1 MKVGMNLL
9 LWTAFVEEAH
19 FPILEKIKK
28 TGYDGVEI
36 PLFDGDAEHYK
47 KIKKELDNLG
57 LGCTAVTVV
66 NADTNPISPDASVRK
81 AALDRIK
88 WALDMTSVMGG
99 DVLAGPYHSALGVF
113 SGQPPTADERKRA
126 VEVLTQAADHAQ
138 KVKVKIAIEYL
149 NRFECYFLTNALD
162 AKNLV
167 REINHPYFGT
177 MYDTFHA
184 NIEEKN
190 ISQAIASMEDTY
202 VHVHISEND
211 RGTPGSGHVHWDE
224 TFKALRKA
232 KYDGWLTIEAFG
244 RALPDLAAATKIW
257 RDMFPSPEDV
267 YGNGFKFIKEKWKDL
282 QFRKPKTHALN
293 IGFNYDFSNN
303 VLGYDLGYWY
313 KPSNIGLTYGASL
326 LLRTDFTNT
335 KIGFAPVLGY
345 KIWQFHIQT
354 GYQFLSKARTNFF
367 TTNTLFIDIR
377 FVLINNTKI
386 KK

>member
-9 LWTAFVEEAH
+9 VWTAFVTEEH

-66 NADTNPISPDASVRK
+66 NADTNPISPDASIRK
-81 AALDRIK
+81 AGLERIK

-99 DVLAGPYHSALGVF
+99 DLLAGPYHSALGVF

-126 VEVLTQAADHAQ
+126 IEVLTQAADHAQ

-190 ISQAIASMEDTY
+190 ISHAIASMEDTY

-224 TFKALRKA
+224 TFKALRTA

-267 YGNGFKFIKEKWKDL
+267 YGNGFKFIKEKWEAFK
-282 QFRKPKTHALN
+282 
-293 IGFNYDFSNN
+293 
-303 VLGYDLGYWY
+303 
-313 KPSNIGLTYGASL
+313 
-326 LLRTDFTNT
+326 
-335 KIGFAPVLGY
+335 
-345 KIWQFHIQT
+345 
-354 GYQFLSKARTNFF
+354 
-367 TTNTLFIDIR
+367 
-377 FVLINNTKI
+377 
-386 KK
+386 

>member
-9 LWTAFVEEAH
+9 LWTAFVTEEH

-57 LGCTAVTVV
+57 LGCTTVTVV

-211 RGTPGSGHVHWDE
+211 RGTPGSGHVHWNE

-267 YGNGFKFIKEKWKDL
+267 YGNGFKFIKEKWEAFK
-282 QFRKPKTHALN
+282 
-293 IGFNYDFSNN
+293 
-303 VLGYDLGYWY
+303 
-313 KPSNIGLTYGASL
+313 
-326 LLRTDFTNT
+326 
-335 KIGFAPVLGY
+335 
-345 KIWQFHIQT
+345 
-354 GYQFLSKARTNFF
+354 
-367 TTNTLFIDIR
+367 
-377 FVLINNTKI
+377 
-386 KK
+386 